1 MRKRPSILLASLT
14 LACLGAGPAD
24 DPTPARSQ
32 QPGAAALGEKND
44 GAAGRPEDVKAL
56 GALVRA
62 FTDAYNKGDVKA
74 VAELFTED
82 AEVTEESGATVRGRE
97 AVARLFAGAFEEA
110 PKATIELFPE
120 SLRFLGKDAA
130 RETGRSRIN
139 PPGGGAPDRAR
150 YTVLYVRRGGR
161 WLQDSVHEYPDRSLT
176 PHERLQELEWLV
188 GDWVDE
194 GDEGIVETACHWSDD
209 KNYLIRN
216 FRMRVSGLPVSGG
229 TQRIG
234 WDPRSE
240 QIKSWVFDHD
250 GGFSEGLW
258 CRLDKNRWV
267 VKADG
272 VLADGKTISAT
283 QILTYV
289 NKDMARWRMVG
300 RTIGGQAV
308 PDLTEIVIVHT
319 PPKPAAATQSPLPKP
334 KTSRKP

>member
-14 LACLGAGPAD
+14 VACLGAGPAD
-24 DPTPARSQ
+24 DAPPARGQ
-32 QPGAAALGEKND
+32 QPEAAAVGEKN
-44 GAAGRPEDVKAL
+44 GGTAVRSEDIKAL
-56 GALVRA
+56 GSLVRA

-74 VAELFTED
+74 VAELFTDD

-120 SLRFLGKDAA
+120 SLRFLGPDDA
-130 RETGRSRIN
+130 REAGRSRIT
-139 PPGGGAPDRAR
+139 PAGGAPDRSR
-150 YTVLYVRRGGR
+150 YTVLYVRKGGR

-176 PHERLQELEWLV
+176 PHERLQELAWLV

-194 GDEGIVETACHWSDD
+194 GDEGAVETSCHSSDD
-209 KNYLIRN
+209 KNYLIRK
-216 FRMRVSGLPVSGG
+216 FTMRVSGLPVSGG

-240 QIKSWVFDHD
+240 QIKSSVFDHD
-250 GGFSEGLW
+250 GGYSEGLW
-258 CRLDKNRWV
+258 SLLEKNRWV
-267 VKADG
+267 IKADG

-300 RTIGGQAV
+300 RTIGGQAM
-308 PDLTEIVIVHT
+308 PDLTEVVLVRT
-319 PPKPAAATQSPLPKP
+319 PPKPAKLTESPLPNP